1 MRLAAEE
8 LQGYDGID
16 GIALRQGTMGRH
28 RERISS
34 RDIENVLAAV
44 TNIWQRSQSVSVA
57 VTVQ

>member
-34 RDIENVLAAV
+34 RDIENV